1 MTNPLIP
8 GITAAEQDVLY
19 QKLNAYNL
27 KKASFKEVGAY
38 LVVLPRADC
47 PRYSLWIYSPLP
59 ERQSIFYIFDLSED
73 IHEALRMASTLCYY
87 SPRPL
92 SLVEYNAKR
101 MQNKGDDIISFGKY
115 HGHYLHEILR
125 IDPGYLTWIAFKFTP
140 RIPKQERFAQIA
152 RIYHS
157 VYIDILQRKAKQP
170 PAGRFLGKEG
180 EKSDRSDPDRSQCPA
195 GGRPLQDTSQGY
207 DPLLLC
213 PANTKAER
221 HLRKSC
227 DFPRQL
233 PHGKQHSCQLPAVE
247 HAYRT
252 DETVHI
258 ASARIAGTYT
268 IGKKQMDAT

>member
-19 QKLNAYNL
+19 QKLNEYNQ

-115 HGHYLHEILR
+115 HGYYLVR
-125 IDPGYLTWIAFKFTP
+125 
-140 RIPKQERFAQIA
+140 QI
-152 RIYHS
+152 S
-157 VYIDILQRKAKQP
+157 
-170 PAGRFLGKEG
+170 
-180 EKSDRSDPDRSQCPA
+180 
-195 GGRPLQDTSQGY
+195 
-207 DPLLLC
+207 
-213 PANTKAER
+213 
-221 HLRKSC
+221 
-227 DFPRQL
+227 
-233 PHGKQHSCQLPAVE
+233 
-247 HAYRT
+247 RT
-252 DETVHI
+252 L
-258 ASARIAGTYT
+258 SARNPADRPRLSHLDSF
-268 IGKKQMDAT
+268 QVHSPNS

>member
-87 SPRPL
+87 SSRPL

-101 MQNKGDDIISFGKY
+101 MQNKATILSRSANITDIICMNPADRPRLSHLDSFQSSLPEFLNRNASHKS
-115 HGHYLHEILR
+115 
-125 IDPGYLTWIAFKFTP
+125 PGYTIPYTLTSCNGKPSNRLPDA
-140 RIPKQERFAQIA
+140 
-152 RIYHS
+152 
-157 VYIDILQRKAKQP
+157 
-170 PAGRFLGKEG
+170 FLGK
-180 EKSDRSDPDRSQCPA
+180 K
-195 GGRPLQDTSQGY
+195 
-207 DPLLLC
+207 
-213 PANTKAER
+213 
-221 HLRKSC
+221 
-227 DFPRQL
+227 
-233 PHGKQHSCQLPAVE
+233 
-247 HAYRT
+247 
-252 DETVHI
+252 
-258 ASARIAGTYT
+258 
-268 IGKKQMDAT
+268 GKK